1 MLSQKYKNLQYKTI
15 QRQILA
21 RIEAEIL
28 YNAKVCVNY
37 TKPQRLTESQE
48 VWHNECKCLHHPWY
62 TAIKG
67 NFQLSLL
74 HFTKTKIHHCMSE
87 KAVKNKSKWLQV

>member
-1 MLSQKYKNLQYKTI
+1 MLNIHSSLDLENMNCTNICCHKSINTYKTI

-37 TKPQRLTESQE
+37 TKLQT
-48 VWHNECKCLHHPWY
+48 
-62 TAIKG
+62 
-67 NFQLSLL
+67 LSVSRDL
-74 HFTKTKIHHCMSE
+74 
-87 KAVKNKSKWLQV
+87 A